1 MSFTVVIPARL
12 NSTRLENKLLL
23 EINNKPLLIHTAEQV
38 AKSKATNI
46 FIATDNQI
54 ICNVAEDFGF
64 KSVMT
69 SESHQSGTDRV
80 NEALQILSLSDDQ
93 VLVNVQGDEPL
104 VDFKLINELAENI
117 STHNQFV
124 SAYQKFKSFEDYKNK
139 NNVKVA
145 LNDRNEAITF
155 SRSMIGNLND
165 KDFIDDLIYHHIG
178 IYAYTVKLV
187 NQFCQLD
194 RPEIEKAEKLE
205 QMRAIFNDIPIKMI
219 QYQGKEMIGVDT
231 IEDFNKV
238 KILLS

>member
-145 LNDRNEAITF
+145 LNERNEAITF

-165 KDFIDDLIYHHIG
+165 KDFTDDLIYHHIG
-178 IYAYTVKLV
+178 I
-187 NQFCQLD
+187 
-194 RPEIEKAEKLE
+194 
-205 QMRAIFNDIPIKMI
+205 
-219 QYQGKEMIGVDT
+219 
-231 IEDFNKV
+231 
-238 KILLS
+238 

>member
-23 EINNKPLLIHTAEQV
+23 EIKNKPLFIHTAEQV
-38 AKSKATNI
+38 SKSKATNI
-46 FIATDNQI
+46 YIATDNQSI
-54 ICNVAEDFGF
+54 KDIAENFGF
-64 KSVMT
+64 MSIMT
-69 SESHQSGTDRV
+69 AESHQSGTDRI
-80 NEALQILSLSDDQ
+80 NEAAQILSLEDDH

-117 STHNQFV
+117 SNHNQFV

-145 LNDRNEAITF
+145 LNVNNEAITF

-165 KDFIDDLIYHHIG
+165 ENFIDDLIYHHLG
-178 IYAYTVKLV
+178 IYAYTVKQI
-187 NQFCQLD
+187 NDFCQID
-194 RPEIEKAEKLE
+194 SPKIEKVEKLE

-219 QYQGKEMIGVDT
+219 EYHGEEMIGVDT

-238 KILLS
+238 KILLG